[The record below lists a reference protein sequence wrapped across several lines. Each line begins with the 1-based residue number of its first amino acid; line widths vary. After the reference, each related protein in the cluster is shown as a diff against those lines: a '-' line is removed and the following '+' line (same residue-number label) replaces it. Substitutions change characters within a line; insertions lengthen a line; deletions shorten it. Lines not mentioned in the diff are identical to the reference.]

1 MKPLGRIVLKFP
13 SKTKEWLGKGVR
25 MWWEEVAQPK
35 KAKYVL
41 ESKQLISE
49 GIEEYHDPIDTSTE
63 EDTTNAI

>member
-1 MKPLGRIVLKFP
+1 MNPLGRIVLKFP
-13 SKTKEWLGKGVR
+13 SKTKEWLGRGVN
-25 MWWEEVAQPK
+25 MWWEVIAPPN

-49 GIEEYHDPIDTSTE
+49 GIEEYDNPIDISTE